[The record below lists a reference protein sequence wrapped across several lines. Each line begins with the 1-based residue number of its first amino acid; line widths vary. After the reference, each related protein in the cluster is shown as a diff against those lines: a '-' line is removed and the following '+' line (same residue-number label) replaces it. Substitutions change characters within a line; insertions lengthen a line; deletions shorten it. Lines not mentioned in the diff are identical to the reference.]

1 MSVEKIISEIQAS
14 REELAEVCSQLV
26 QRPSDHP
33 EGRTDGCVEYIK
45 EYFDTLGVQSQIY
58 ERDEGKPNIV
68 VRIKGLSE
76 QKILWVGH
84 NDVVPAGDPETWA
97 LPPYSGTIANG
108 RVWGRGASDMKGSNA
123 SAMVAA
129 KVLSQLGS
137 PYDVDFWFTC
147 DEEIGGEAGAKWL
160 AEEQVFEGD
169 VAIVGDSSGC
179 TPGLVNI
186 AVGNKGSM
194 KTTLMTNG
202 KTAHAS
208 TPYLG
213 DNAIDKLLQ
222 VIPHVRKVADF
233 RLELLE
239 DLKPI
244 LDSTINLMLKD
255 ETLNEEQR
263 QAVRKLFDYPSGPSL
278 NMINGGVKSNVVPDS
293 ATALFDIRL
302 TPGCNAIKVKEHL
315 EALVAESSISGVRVE
330 VRTMPKVG
338 FYEPGESPVV
348 KQLSRAVETVTGV
361 KPVLTVAPWG
371 TDAVLIKRNTTTP
384 KLPEG
389 IPCLL
394 YGPMLRD
401 QLHQPNEYVT
411 IENLVTAAKVYGVF
425 PLYYRKDGC
434 AHECKR

>member
-1 MSVEKIISEIQAS
+1 MSVEKIISEVQAS

-26 QRPSDHP
+26 RRPSDHP

-45 EYFDTLGVQSQIY
+45 EYFDELGVRSQIY

-68 VRIKGLSE
+68 VKIKGESR

-84 NDVVPAGDPETWA
+84 NDVVPAGDPGTWT

-123 SAMVAA
+123 SAMVAV
-129 KVLSQLGS
+129 KILSRLDS
-137 PYDVDFWFTC
+137 PHNIDFWFTC
-147 DEEIGGEAGAKWL
+147 DEEIGGGAGAKWL
-160 AEEQVFEGD
+160 AEERVFEGE

-186 AVGNKGSM
+186 AVGNKGGIS
-194 KTTLMTNG
+194 TTLIAEG

-213 DNAIDKLLQ
+213 DNAIDRLLQ
-222 VIPHVRKVADF
+222 VIPYVRRVADF
-233 RLELLE
+233 RLELPEELE
-239 DLKPI
+239 PI
-244 LDSTINLMLKD
+244 LESTVDFMLTN
-255 ETLNEEQR
+255 ETFDEEQR
-263 QAVRKLFDYPSGPSL
+263 HAIRKLFDYPSGPSL
-278 NMINGGVKSNVVPDS
+278 NLINGGVKSNVVPDS

-302 TPGCNAIKVKEHL
+302 TPGCDAMKVKEYI
-315 EALVAESSISGVRVE
+315 ETLVAEASVPGVKVE
-330 VRTMPKVG
+330 ARTTPKVG
-338 FYEPGESPVV
+338 FYEPGDSPDVRS
-348 KQLSRAVETVTGV
+348 LSRAVETVTGV

-371 TDAVLIKRNTTTP
+371 TDAAMIKRNTATP
-384 KLPEG
+384 KLPGG

-394 YGPMLRD
+394 YGPMLRG

-411 IENLVTAAKVYGVF
+411 IDNLITAAKVYGVF
-425 PLYYRKDGC
+425 PFFYGKDG
-434 AHECKR
+434 